1 MDTIRRGATASV
13 DLGRLL
19 ALVLVLVLDLVLVPA
34 LALPRRTRAK
44 DETSSRYDDND
55 DEFEVN
61 NARASFHSRSEG
73 ASASLSAG
81 RSSAH
86 RKGQQSGRSRV
97 AVQPFHESSRRIRG
111 QFAQRR
117 IVDDEERRRQ
127 AHEREAARRERIRR
141 RNVMIRKSNRPLW
154 HAKGKENVAS
164 GGSSKASAGSGDR
177 VRAEY
182 LARGARK
189 PPVPRLS
196 KSFLGSSTS
205 SKSNKRRKKRAP
217 KKAPKVS
224 RKKRVPELSR
234 MHLRGNVKAGRS
246 RERISKENPRR
257 QSQRKRG

>member
-1 MDTIRRGATASV
+1 MDSRKVDYGYYKAGSDSVSRFGTAFGV
-13 DLGRLL
+13 GLGLGL
-19 ALVLVLVLDLVLVPA
+19 GFGSGSSSSSP
-34 LALPRRTRAK
+34 TK
-44 DETSSRYDDND
+44 DESKGQTSSRYDDND

-154 HAKGKENVAS
+154 HAKGKENAAS

-196 KSFLGSSTS
+196 KSFWAHRHRLNRTS
-205 SKSNKRRKKRAP
+205 
-217 KKAPKVS
+217 
-224 RKKRVPELSR
+224 
-234 MHLRGNVKAGRS
+234 AG
-246 RERISKENPRR
+246 
-257 QSQRKRG
+257 KRGHQKRPLKYLVKKEYQSFRACIYGAMSKR